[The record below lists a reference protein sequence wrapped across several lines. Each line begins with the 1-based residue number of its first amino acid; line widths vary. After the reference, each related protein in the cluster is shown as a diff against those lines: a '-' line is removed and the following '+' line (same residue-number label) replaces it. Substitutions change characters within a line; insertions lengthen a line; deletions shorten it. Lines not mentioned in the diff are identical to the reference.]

1 MKGSAR
7 ISDRVFGFHAQQAVE
22 KALKAW
28 LALVGI
34 DFPKI
39 HDLDELCGLI
49 QDKGQSLPDTFRE
62 LTYLTDF
69 AVGLRYTVSA
79 ALGRRMDRPSLVGQ
93 ISQVIEHVERLA
105 GAAGQSS

>member
-62 LTYLTDF
+62 LTDF